1 MSGHDTPIPMT
12 ASQSGPLSGVAEIP
26 GDKSISH
33 RSLILGALSVG
44 ETKITG
50 LLEGEDVLDTARAM
64 RAFGAEVTQHGAG
77 RWSVHGVGVGGFSE
91 PADLIDCGN
100 SGTGVR
106 LIMGAMATT
115 AMTAT
120 FTGDASLR
128 KRPMGRVTDPLAL
141 FGAQAYGRKGGRLPM
156 TVVGAADLPAEV
168 RARSLHALRRLAT
181 VEAGLHGVGLEEVH
195 FHELGAVDTLVD
207 VVGAFALVHALG
219 VGRCVHAPVPVGS
232 GRVRTEHGELGVPAP
247 ATLALLQGRP
257 IAGGPERVEVTTPT
271 GALLLSEL
279 AAGAGPLPAMVVERV
294 GYGAGH
300 RRLASGPNLL
310 RVVLGSEAA
319 GSETAEPEGSR
330 GDHVVLLETVVD
342 DASPEVL
349 GHLFERLRRE
359 GALEVW
365 WSPAYMKKSR
375 PAVALSALCAAEDEQ
390 RLVEIVFAESGTF
403 GVRRAVVERHVLARS
418 WVSVEVEGVPVRVK
432 VGHWGDRVV
441 TLAPEFDD
449 VAAVAEASGLP
460 LREVVR
466 AAHEAVR
473 STGV

>member
-1 MSGHDTPIPMT
+1 MT
-12 ASQSGPLSGVAEIP
+12 RQRVLYLDPWAGAA
-26 GDKSISH
+26 GDMM
-33 RSLILGALSVG
+33 LGALLGLAGPDHDLAEVLQRTVG
-44 ETKITG
+44 A
-50 LLEGEDVLDTARAM
+50 LAV
-64 RAFGAEVTQHGAG
+64 GAEV
-77 RWSVHGVGVGGFSE
+77 GVETVLERGFAANRITVES
-91 PADLIDCGN
+91 PLAPHDRRLADLE
-100 SGTGVR
+100 
-106 LIMGAMATT
+106 
-115 AMTAT
+115 
-120 FTGDASLR
+120 
-128 KRPMGRVTDPLAL
+128 
-141 FGAQAYGRKGGRLPM
+141 
-156 TVVGAADLPAEV
+156 TVVVEADLPAEV

-207 VVGAFALVHALG
+207 VVGAFALVHTLG
-219 VGRCVHAPVPVGS
+219 VARCVHAPVPVGS
-232 GRVRTEHGELGVPAP
+232 GRVHTEHGELGVPAP

-319 GSETAEPEGSR
+319 GSQTAEQEGAR

-375 PAVALSALCAAEDEQ
+375 PAVALSVLCAAEDEQ

-432 VGHWGDRVV
+432 VGRWGDRVV

-466 AAHEAVR
+466 AAHGAVR